1 MAPEGRA
8 YRTVHGIRV
17 GMVAA
22 GVDTEAA
29 REPRCR
35 WPLSARRHA
44 VANAALREALARE
57 AAEAEAEAEVAVA
70 VAVAVAQA
78 PGSHAS
84 QSQANK
90 NKEIEEHNK

>member
-1 MAPEGRA
+1 
-8 YRTVHGIRV
+8 
-17 GMVAA
+17 MVAA

-29 REPRCR
+29 REPGCR

-57 AAEAEAEAEVAVA
+57 AAEAE

>member
-1 MAPEGRA
+1 
-8 YRTVHGIRV
+8 
-17 GMVAA
+17 MVAA

-57 AAEAEAEAEVAVA
+57 AAEAE

>member
-1 MAPEGRA
+1 
-8 YRTVHGIRV
+8 
-17 GMVAA
+17 MVAA

>member
-1 MAPEGRA
+1 
-8 YRTVHGIRV
+8 
-17 GMVAA
+17 MVAA
-22 GVDTEAA
+22 GVDTGAA

-57 AAEAEAEAEVAVA
+57 AAEAEAEAEAE

>member
-1 MAPEGRA
+1 
-8 YRTVHGIRV
+8 
-17 GMVAA
+17 MVAA

-57 AAEAEAEAEVAVA
+57 AAEAEAE

>member
-1 MAPEGRA
+1 
-8 YRTVHGIRV
+8 
-17 GMVAA
+17 MVAV

-29 REPRCR
+29 REPRCL

-44 VANAALREALARE
+44 AANAALREALARE
-57 AAEAEAEAEVAVA
+57 AAEAEAEAE

>member
-70 VAVAVAQA
+70 VAQA

>member
-70 VAVAVAQA
+70 VAVAQA

>member
-1 MAPEGRA
+1 
-8 YRTVHGIRV
+8 
-17 GMVAA
+17 MVAV

-29 REPRCR
+29 REPRCL

-57 AAEAEAEAEVAVA
+57 AAEAEAEAEAVVAVA

>member
-1 MAPEGRA
+1 
-8 YRTVHGIRV
+8 
-17 GMVAA
+17 MVAA

-57 AAEAEAEAEVAVA
+57 AAEAEAEAEAE

>member
-1 MAPEGRA
+1 
-8 YRTVHGIRV
+8 
-17 GMVAA
+17 MVAA

-57 AAEAEAEAEVAVA
+57 EAEVAVA

>member
-1 MAPEGRA
+1 
-8 YRTVHGIRV
+8 
-17 GMVAA
+17 MVAA

-57 AAEAEAEAEVAVA
+57 AAEAEAEADAEAE

>member
-1 MAPEGRA
+1 
-8 YRTVHGIRV
+8 
-17 GMVAA
+17 MVAA

-57 AAEAEAEAEVAVA
+57 AAEAEAEEEAEAE

>member
-1 MAPEGRA
+1 
-8 YRTVHGIRV
+8 
-17 GMVAA
+17 MVAA

-57 AAEAEAEAEVAVA
+57 AAEAEAEAEAEVA

>member
-1 MAPEGRA
+1 MAREGRA
-8 YRTVHGIRV
+8 YRTSTVHGTPA
-17 GMVAA
+17 GMVAV

-57 AAEAEAEAEVAVA
+57 EAE

>member
-1 MAPEGRA
+1 
-8 YRTVHGIRV
+8 
-17 GMVAA
+17 MVAV

-29 REPRCR
+29 REPRCLWAR
-35 WPLSARRHA
+35 SARRHA

-57 AAEAEAEAEVAVA
+57 AAEAE

>member
-57 AAEAEAEAEVAVA
+57 AAEAE